1 MRGAGVQVALVHDWL
16 TGMRGGEKCLE
27 VFCELFPDADIFTLI
42 HVPGQVS
49 SRIEQHRMTTSFLQ
63 DIPGRERWYRYFL
76 PLMPAAIEALDLSP
90 YDMVLSSSHC
100 VAKGVIPRPDALHV
114 SYLHTPMRYVWD
126 LWPQYFPPRG
136 WVSRYVLPV
145 LLSRLRTWDVVS
157 THRVDHLIANSH
169 FVAQRIAKYYR
180 REATVIHPPVDTT
193 WFTPAAGDRRG
204 PHDFYLMVTALVPNK
219 RVDLAIEAFNDLRR
233 PLKIIGS
240 GPLETRLK
248 RLAGPTIEMLGW
260 CSDEVLRQAY
270 ATCKAVVFPSQE
282 DFGIVPLE
290 ANAAGRPVIAL
301 AQGGSLETVV
311 PANKDG
317 HARWWLQAVPHDPVI
332 PPTGVFF
339 FQPSAPAL
347 AEAVRFFE
355 VHAAVFDPVALRQH
369 ALQFD
374 RQQFKQRMSQFL
386 DAAWAAHHD
395 SALRNGTLL
404 TGARFPDAQKA

>member
-1 MRGAGVQVALVHDWL
+1 MRGTGVKVALVHDWL

-42 HVPGQVS
+42 HVPGRVAP
-49 SRIEQHRMTTSFLQ
+49 RIEQHRIITSFLQ
-63 DIPGRERWYRYFL
+63 DLPGRERWYRYYL
-76 PLMPAAIEALDLSP
+76 PLMPAAVEALDLSP
-90 YDMVLSSSHC
+90 YDVVLSSSHC

-114 SYLHTPMRYVWD
+114 SYLHTPMRYAWD

-145 LLSRLRTWDVVS
+145 LLNRLRTWDTVS
-157 THRVDHLIANSH
+157 THRVDHLVANSR
-169 FVAQRIAKYYR
+169 FVAQRIARYYR
-180 REATVIHPPVDTT
+180 REATVIHPPVDTA
-193 WFTPAAGDRRG
+193 WFTPVPGAGAG
-204 PHDFYLMVTALVPNK
+204 PVPMRNFYLMVTALVPNK
-219 RVDLAIEAFNDLRR
+219 RVDLAIEAFNHLRR

-240 GPLETRLK
+240 GPLETPLR

-311 PANKDG
+311 PANTDG
-317 HARWWLQAVPHDPVI
+317 QAWRPLQALPHERAV

-355 VHAAVFDPVALRQH
+355 AHEAVFDPTALRQH
-369 ALQFD
+369 ALPFD
-374 RQQFKQRMSQFL
+374 RQRFKQRMSQFL
-386 DAAWAAHHD
+386 DAAWAAHGD
-395 SALRNGTLL
+395 PASRNGTPL
-404 TGARFPDAQKA
+404 TGARFPDA

>member
-1 MRGAGVQVALVHDWL
+1 MRGTGVKVALVHDWL

-42 HVPGQVS
+42 HMPGQVS
-49 SRIEQHRMTTSFLQ
+49 PRIEQHRITSSFLQ
-63 DIPGRERWYRYFL
+63 DIPGRERWYRYLL
-76 PLMPAAIEALDLSP
+76 PLMPAAIEALDLSA

-100 VAKGVIPRPDALHV
+100 VAKGVIPRPDTLHV
-114 SYLHTPMRYVWD
+114 SYIHTPMRYAWD

-145 LLSRLRTWDVVS
+145 LLSRLRTWDTVS
-157 THRVDHLIANSH
+157 THRVDHLVANSR

-180 REATVIHPPVDTT
+180 REATVIHPPVDTI
-193 WFTPAAGDRRG
+193 WFTPASGDRAG
-204 PHDFYLMVTALVPNK
+204 PVDFSLNANSNFYLMVTALVPNK

-240 GPLETRLK
+240 GPLEARLK

-270 ATCKAVVFPSQE
+270 AACRAVVFPSQE

-290 ANAAGRPVIAL
+290 ANASGRPVIAL

-311 PANKDG
+311 PVHVHHDG
-317 HARWWLQAVPHDPVI
+317 QTVA

-339 FQPSAPAL
+339 VEPSAPAL

-355 VHAAVFDPVALRQH
+355 VHEAVFDPAALRQH

-374 RQQFKQRMSQFL
+374 RQQFKQRMSRLL
-386 DAAWAAHHD
+386 DAAWTAHSD
-395 SALRNGTLL
+395 SSTRNGTLL
-404 TGARFPDAQKA
+404 TGAQFSDAQKA

>member
-1 MRGAGVQVALVHDWL
+1 MKAALVHDWL

-27 VFCELFPDADIFTLI
+27 VFCELFPEADILTLI

-49 SRIEQHRMTTSFLQ
+49 ARIEQHRIITSFLQ
-63 DIPGRERWYRYFL
+63 DIPGRERWYRYLL
-76 PLMPAAIEALDLSP
+76 PLMPAAIEAFDLSP
-90 YDMVLSSSHC
+90 YDVVLSSSHC

-114 SYLHTPMRYVWD
+114 SYLHTPMRYAWD
-126 LWPQYFPPRG
+126 LWPQYFPPKG

-145 LLSRLRTWDVVS
+145 LLNRLRTWDTVS
-157 THRVDHLIANSH
+157 TQRVDHLVANSR

-180 REATVIHPPVDTT
+180 REATVIHPPVDTA
-193 WFTPAAGDRRG
+193 WFTPAPGGRPAPEG
-204 PHDFYLMVTALVPNK
+204 FYLMVTALVPNK
-219 RVDLAIEAFNDLRR
+219 RVDLAIEAFNQLRR

-240 GPLETRLK
+240 GPLEASLK
-248 RLAGPTIEMLGW
+248 RLAGPAVEMLGW

-270 ATCKAVVFPSQE
+270 AACRAVVFPSQE

-311 PANKDG
+311 PLNAEVCQDRQGCCANG
-317 HARWWLQAVPHDPVI
+317 ARS
-332 PPTGVFF
+332 PTGVLFAE
-339 FQPSAPAL
+339 PSAAAL
-347 AEAVRFFE
+347 AEAVQWFE
-355 VHAAVFDPVALRQH
+355 AHEAAFDPEALRQH

-374 RQQFKQRMSQFL
+374 RQEFKQRMSQFL
-386 DAAWAAHHD
+386 NAAWAAHHD
-395 SALRNGTLL
+395 GSLRNGTLL

>member
-1 MRGAGVQVALVHDWL
+1 MRGTGVQVALVHDWL

-49 SRIEQHRMTTSFLQ
+49 PRIEQHRIITSFLQ
-63 DIPGRERWYRYFL
+63 DLPGRERWYRYYL
-76 PLMPAAIEALDLSP
+76 PLMPAAIEALDLSA

-100 VAKGVIPRPDALHV
+100 AAKGVIPRPEALHV
-114 SYLHTPMRYVWD
+114 SYMHTPMRYAWD
-126 LWPQYFPPRG
+126 LWPQYFPPKG

-145 LLSRLRTWDVVS
+145 LLNRLRTWDTVS
-157 THRVDHLIANSH
+157 THRVDHLVANSR

-180 REATVIHPPVDTT
+180 REATVIHPPVDTA
-193 WFTPAAGDRRG
+193 WFTPEPSSRDDRDAA
-204 PHDFYLMVTALVPNK
+204 DFYLMVTALVPNK
-219 RVDLAIEAFNDLRR
+219 RVELAIEAFNHLRR

-240 GPLETRLK
+240 GPLETPLK
-248 RLAGPTIEMLGW
+248 RLAGPTVEMLGW
-260 CSDEVLRQAY
+260 CSDDVLRQAY
-270 ATCKAVVFPSQE
+270 AACRAVVFPSQE

-301 AQGGSLETVV
+301 GQGGALETVV
-311 PANKDG
+311 PANKAPQTLPADSK
-317 HARWWLQAVPHDPVI
+317 AS
-332 PPTGVFF
+332 PTGIFF

-347 AEAVRFFE
+347 AEAVRYFE
-355 VHAAVFDPVALRQH
+355 AHEAVFDPAALRRH
-369 ALQFD
+369 ARQFD

-386 DAAWAAHHD
+386 DAVWAAHSDRLSHND
-395 SALRNGTLL
+395 TPLI

>member
-1 MRGAGVQVALVHDWL
+1 MKVALVHDWL

-42 HVPGQVS
+42 HVPGRVS
-49 SRIEQHRMTTSFLQ
+49 PQIEQHRITTSFLQ
-63 DIPGRERWYRYFL
+63 DMPGCERWYRYWL
-76 PLMPAAIEALDLSP
+76 PLMPAAIESLDLSA

-126 LWPQYFPPRG
+126 LWPQYFPPKG
-136 WVSRYVLPV
+136 WVSRYGLPV
-145 LLSRLRTWDVVS
+145 LLNYLRTWDTVS
-157 THRVDHLIANSH
+157 THRVDHLIANSR

-193 WFTPAAGDRRG
+193 WFTPATGHRTVPD
-204 PHDFYLMVTALVPNK
+204 DFYLMVTALVPNK

-240 GPLETRLK
+240 GPLEARLK

-270 ATCKAVVFPSQE
+270 AACRAVVFPSQE

-311 PANKDG
+311 PININPA
-317 HARWWLQAVPHDPVI
+317 ARARQPLQAPPKDPAA

-339 FQPSAPAL
+339 VEPSAPAL
-347 AEAVRFFE
+347 VEAVRYFE
-355 VHAAVFDPVALRQH
+355 AHEAVFDPAALRQH

-374 RQQFKQRMSQFL
+374 RQKFVQRMSQFL
-386 DAAWAAHHD
+386 DAAWAAHGDRSSCNDIH
-395 SALRNGTLL
+395 L
-404 TGARFPDAQKA
+404 TGARFPNAQKA